1 MLAKTDRLGSVERAG
16 PGRPRRA
23 EADRA
28 ILDATLE
35 LLALNGLEGL
45 SVDAV
50 AARAGVGK
58 ATIYRRWP
66 SRGEMVAAAL
76 RSIASTIEIPDTG
89 NIRDDLIAL
98 LRSFQHA
105 SLRSLP
111 ESLRPRLT
119 ALTLSNPGLLEIFLV
134 NVFAPRRSALLEIL
148 ERGKACGQLR
158 ADLDASLAFT
168 LLHGAMFQVALL
180 DATAAVS
187 DLNTPARLVDTLMA
201 GIAGSRAEEAGQSS
215 QGSREDSPLEI
226 AKRPMPAAK

>member
-1 MLAKTDRLGSVERAG
+1 MLAKTDRRGSVERAG

-58 ATIYRRWP
+58 ATIYRRWS

-76 RSIASTIEIPDTG
+76 RSIASNIEIPDTG

-98 LRSFQHA
+98 LRSFQRA

-111 ESLRPRLT
+111 ESLRPRLI

-148 ERGKACGQLR
+148 ERGQARGQIR

-168 LLHGAMFQVALL
+168 MIHGPVFQLALL
-180 DATAAVS
+180 GEPDPLTDPNMPVK
-187 DLNTPARLVDTLMA
+187 LVDTLME
-201 GIAGSRAEEAGQSS
+201 GIAGKPGH
-215 QGSREDSPLEI
+215 
-226 AKRPMPAAK
+226 